1 MSELF
6 HAAIPDAFIRQVF
19 DTMVQ
24 THWHGFQI
32 LTKRASWHDAFFEHL
47 RLTFKL
53 KHFILEPYVKEFTH
67 HLGRARSTVY
77 YVDGFAGPG
86 GYQRT
91 TSEFEPGSPVLIAN
105 FAEHLRATNRSFT
118 LKCLNVEA
126 NRQRYRRLVDATE
139 VFTDHIV
146 EKNYCAP
153 FTGALADILRRIGHA
168 PAFFFLD
175 PFGTKGI
182 PFKDLLPLF
191 RRTGRTEVFIT
202 LHTAGIAKKAG
213 WLASLDDPDLRKRK
227 TALGLTENLAKAFDL
242 SRDELCA
249 WWEECG
255 GRSGDGWTA
264 AFEQRVLQHYRT
276 ILRAPQTKFQFTKAF
291 PIYYYGP
298 DAPPGEVAPV
308 CFYLVFGTQHQKG
321 LYAMNDCMVKA
332 LGRFYEQED
341 SPTLVPL
348 FRDARDKPK
357 DLARLQ
363 HEIVTQF
370 RERPFTIAQM
380 KQHLMQESTILV
392 NEKGYRDAVL
402 GLKKAGQLEQLN
414 RGAISNE
421 RMRFQVRPQSPDASG
436 LPSNG
441 TGPPLS
447 LDLT

>member
-67 HLGRARSTVY
+67 HLGRTRPTVY

-153 FTGALADILRRIGHA
+153 FTGALADILRRRRRRRDDGHIVVA
-168 PAFFFLD
+168 DTP
-175 PFGTKGI
+175 P
-182 PFKDLLPLF
+182 
-191 RRTGRTEVFIT
+191 
-202 LHTAGIAKKAG
+202 IAKRQALFDRTRKSWGAAG
-213 WLASLDDPDLRKRK
+213 APW
-227 TALGLTENLAKAFDL
+227 
-242 SRDELCA
+242 
-249 WWEECG
+249 
-255 GRSGDGWTA
+255 A
-264 AFEQRVLQHYRT
+264 AHRRV
-276 ILRAPQTKFQFTKAF
+276 A
-291 PIYYYGP
+291 
-298 DAPPGEVAPV
+298 
-308 CFYLVFGTQHQKG
+308 
-321 LYAMNDCMVKA
+321 
-332 LGRFYEQED
+332 
-341 SPTLVPL
+341 
-348 FRDARDKPK
+348 
-357 DLARLQ
+357 
-363 HEIVTQF
+363 
-370 RERPFTIAQM
+370 
-380 KQHLMQESTILV
+380 
-392 NEKGYRDAVL
+392 
-402 GLKKAGQLEQLN
+402 
-414 RGAISNE
+414 
-421 RMRFQVRPQSPDASG
+421 
-436 LPSNG
+436 
-441 TGPPLS
+441 
-447 LDLT
+447 